1 MRNPLTTTHSGLK
14 TTDMSK
20 DLLHYEDFNV
30 GDTNIFGEFAM
41 SADLIR
47 EYAAEWD
54 PQPFHLDEELANASV
69 LGGLCASGWQVCAI
83 INRLMVM
90 AYARNAAGM
99 GSFGVDRVKWMKPVY
114 ATDVLT
120 LRYSVLEKRVSSK
133 RPEMGIVRM
142 RWEAINQDG
151 VTKTEMTGTNLFGV
165 RAARELAS

>member
-1 MRNPLTTTHSGLK
+1 MCNPLTTARAGVK
-14 TTDMSK
+14 TATMSK

-30 GDTNIFGEFAM
+30 GDTNTFGAFAM

-69 LGGLCASGWQVCAI
+69 LGGLCASGWQVCSI
-83 INRLMVM
+83 INRLTVM
-90 AYARNAAGM
+90 AYANNAAGM
-99 GSFGVDRVKWMKPVY
+99 GSFGVEQVKWMKPVY

-120 LRYSVLEKRVSSK
+120 LRYTVLEKRVSSK

-151 VTKTEMTGTNLFGV
+151 VSKTEMTGTNLFGV
-165 RAARELAS
+165 RAAREVAS

>member
-1 MRNPLTTTHSGLK
+1 
-14 TTDMSK
+14 MSK
-20 DLLHYEDFNV
+20 DLLHYEDFNI
-30 GDTNIFGEFAM
+30 GETNTFGEFAM

-83 INRLMVM
+83 INRLMVL
-90 AYARNAAGM
+90 AYASNAAGM
-99 GSFGVDRVKWMKPVY
+99 GSFGVDQVKWIKPVY
-114 ATDVLT
+114 AADVLT
-120 LRYSVLEKRVSSK
+120 LRYTVLEKRVSSK

-142 RWEAINQDG
+142 RWEAIDQHG